1 MWRNSSCF
9 KLLAPKLLNPHW
21 IRLLLCNFKTCDM
34 FDEDLQVIQPE
45 PSGPCAK
52 GRPLG
57 KLISTVHLPTS
68 QHNQDANSA
77 SRGLKLW
84 NAKFESADDRSA
96 EDSQEVHMQC
106 IHRCVWFPCYCSGWV
121 AENVHQGPCG
131 SKNCSF
137 AHWQNSQ
144 FAHRA
149 KIIQLTHT
157 HTFIAFQWSVR
168 PYKYLRCYFLESHL
182 KDTLQEDTDPPEVS
196 STNFHIADPGPALS
210 TLSLSGSLDISCT
223 IDTIWTPT
231 F

>member
-45 PSGPCAK
+45 PRGPCAK

-106 IHRCVWFPCYCSGWV
+106 IHRCVWFPCYCFGWV

-157 HTFIAFQWSVR
+157 HTHSSRFNDQWDHINICVVIFWS
-168 PYKYLRCYFLESHL
+168 LIL
-182 KDTLQEDTDPPEVS
+182 KILFKKTPTLQK
-196 STNFHIADPGPALS
+196 
-210 TLSLSGSLDISCT
+210 SL
-223 IDTIWTPT
+223 PQT
-231 F
+231 FTSPIQARHYQPSACQEA